1 VVRLHLNWLSDVGQ
15 AARLGVIA
23 RESVMDVPDL
33 ADLAKL
39 REEYQDSGLARSDL
53 PANPIELWRRWLAE
67 AEAAGVVEINAMIVA
82 TVDQDGMPSV
92 RTVLCKAGDDRGFVF
107 YTNYM
112 SRKGVALSAEPRVS
126 LLFPWHQLSRQVIV
140 NGTSEPTSREESEAY
155 FATRPRGA
163 QISAWA
169 SEQSQPVASRAEL
182 EQRHREVEAKY
193 DGGDVRCPPHWGGYV
208 VRPRTIEFWQGRND
222 RLHDRLRYVARA
234 GERAAWDIERLC
246 P

>member
-1 VVRLHLNWLSDVGQ
+1 
-15 AARLGVIA
+15 
-23 RESVMDVPDL
+23 VPDL

-39 REEYQDSGLARSDL
+39 REEYQDSGLSRSDL

-82 TVDQDGMPSV
+82 TVDPDGTPSV
-92 RTVLCKAGDDRGFVF
+92 RTVLCKGADDRGFVF
-107 YTNYM
+107 YTNYT
-112 SRKGVALSAEPRVS
+112 SRKGGALTAEPRVS

-140 NGTSEPTSREESEAY
+140 NGISERTSPEESAAY

-169 SEQSQPVASRAEL
+169 SGQSQPVADRSTL
-182 EQRHREVEAKY
+182 EQRHRDVEAQY
-193 DGGDVRCPPHWGGYV
+193 DGQDVPCPPHWGGYV
-208 VRPRTIEFWQGRND
+208 VRPQTIEFWQGRND
-222 RLHDRLRYVARA
+222 RLHDRLRYVATHD
-234 GERAAWDIERLC
+234 GWDVERLC